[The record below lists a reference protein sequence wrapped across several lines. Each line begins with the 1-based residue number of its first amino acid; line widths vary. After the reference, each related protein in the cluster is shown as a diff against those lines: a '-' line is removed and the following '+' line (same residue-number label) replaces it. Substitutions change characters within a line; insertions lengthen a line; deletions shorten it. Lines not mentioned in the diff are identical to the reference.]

1 VKVTVPVGVPEVPVT
16 LALSVA
22 VKPLTLGV
30 VFRLEVALLIVNAS
44 AVPVAPKYV
53 LLPL

>member
-1 VKVTVPVGVPEVPVT
+1 MKVTVPVGVPEVPVT

-30 VFRLEVALLIVNAS
+30 VFRLDVDLTVKGS
-44 AVPVAPKYV
+44 QV
-53 LLPL
+53 

>member
-1 VKVTVPVGVPEVPVT
+1 VPVGVPEYRHARAV
-16 LALSVA
+16 SA

-44 AVPVAPKYV
+44 AVPVAPKYCRHRYK
-53 LLPL
+53 